1 MLHSHIKNSKLTEMY
16 IKSEKIVFDPVFVCV
31 AGICFPHSHI
41 ALSATSWT
49 KCVTE
54 YSFFYERDIKS
65 RSDEKRSV
73 VKCEHEL
80 WINSIS
86 RRSIVAFVA
95 QVYDLSKSCD

>member
-54 YSFFYERDIKS
+54 YSFLWTRYQVPERWKAE
-65 RSDEKRSV
+65 RS
-73 VKCEHEL
+73 
-80 WINSIS
+80 
-86 RRSIVAFVA
+86 
-95 QVYDLSKSCD
+95 